1 MIKKTV
7 EIDTILLDL
16 NRSVDAHYQWLVK
29 MFRCVVTGDKS
40 QPDIVDSRAHC
51 KCHFGQWLKNHS
63 VIKNDEREYVHEIK
77 QAHMEMHMTGREL
90 MQAVT
95 EKCWTTSHFE
105 RFEESLLTFTA
116 NVMQYKIYLVN
127 LRSNMDI
134 LTGLPGRRI
143 LDETFD
149 RQLKES
155 GPLNLYVLL
164 LDIDRFKSINDA
176 YGHLVGDVVLRM
188 LSANL
193 TAWTR
198 HDETPYRYG
207 GEEFVIAIRAKCDE
221 EARQAGLRLCQSI
234 AATPVHY
241 PGGTLDITATGGV
254 TRAWPGESLNTVLGR
269 ADKAMYEGK
278 QTGRN
283 RCMFIDNHQRIV
295 NVVNYA
301 PAHAVFT
308 KQAVA

>member
-1 MIKKTV
+1 MIRKAV

-29 MFRCVVTGDKS
+29 MFRCAVGEDTS
-40 QPDIVDSRAHC
+40 QPDIMDTGAHC
-51 KCHFGQWLKNHS
+51 LCHFGQWLKNHA
-63 VIKNDEREYVHEIK
+63 VIKNGEREYLHEIK
-77 QAHMEMHMTGREL
+77 QAHIKMHMAGREL
-90 MQAVT
+90 ILAVT
-95 EKCWTTSHFE
+95 EKRWTPSHFD
-105 RFEESLLTFTA
+105 RFEESLLAFTA
-116 NVMQYKIYLVN
+116 KVMEYKIYLVN

-134 LTGLPGRRI
+134 LTGLPGRRV

-149 RQLKES
+149 HQLKAS
-155 GPLNLYVLL
+155 GPLHLYVLL
-164 LDIDRFKSINDA
+164 IDIDRFKSINDA

-198 HDETPYRYG
+198 HNETPYRYG
-207 GEEFVIAIRAKCDE
+207 GEEFVVVIRAKTDE
-221 EARQAGLRLCQSI
+221 EARRTGLRLCQSI
-234 AATPVHY
+234 ATTPVHY
-241 PGGTLDITATGGV
+241 PGGTLDITATGGI
-254 TRAWPGESLNTVLGR
+254 TRVWSGESLNTVLGR

-278 QTGRN
+278 QSGRN
-283 RCMFIDNHQRIV
+283 RCMFIDNYQRIV
-295 NVVNYA
+295 NVVNYV